1 MKKLAAF
8 ATILAILGLV
18 IMPASALAAG
28 GSSGDT
34 SVGGTIST
42 YYALVAPGPIDLGT
56 TISSAGD
63 IPKGPFNVTVST
75 NDAAI
80 TTCGITVADKQ
91 AGPKGANAGHLM
103 NGAYAMAANLF
114 VSGGDKLTNTVLS
127 GTAIP
132 LRAPSTSLASA
143 SITDFRVFQTINTAD
158 LAHAGAYTL
167 TLTFTATFGP

>member
-1 MKKLAAF
+1 VKKLAAI
-8 ATILAILGLV
+8 ATMLAILGLL
-18 IMPASALAAG
+18 IIPASALAAG

-42 YYALVAPGPIDLGT
+42 YYTLIAPAPIDLGT
-56 TISSAGD
+56 TISSAGE
-63 IPKGPFNVTVST
+63 IAKGPFNVTVST

-103 NGAYAMAANLF
+103 NGSYAMASNLIL
-114 VSGGDKLTNTVLS
+114 SGGDKTNTVLNAA
-127 GTAIP
+127 AIP
-132 LRAPSTSLASA
+132 LRASSTPLATA
-143 SITDFRVFQTINTAD
+143 SITDFRVSQTIGTAD